1 MTYISSWIVKIYH
14 LGRDTYCR
22 CIIRNILINNSS
34 CAYCDV
40 STNCYIINNTCHRT
54 DECTISNDG
63 SVFFIGSDIDELIYC
78 HIIANNSIR
87 VNY

>member
-1 MTYISSWIVKIYH
+1 MMQLEEKNF
-14 LGRDTYCR
+14 L
-22 CIIRNILINNSS
+22 
-34 CAYCDV
+34 
-40 STNCYIINNTCHRT
+40 YIIS
-54 DECTISNDG
+54 ECG